1 MKKLIGG
8 LALGLVVGA
17 GAVIGALNIPSVNSA
32 LSRVNVIPNN
42 SVSSSEDLE
51 KDKQLADLET
61 ENMVLKSDLSK
72 KDNELTE
79 TKTLLASK
87 ESLIV
92 EREQTINS
100 LNTEIEGLNE
110 SITNLQNGNANL
122 EEELEK
128 YKELAGA
135 DVNYIE
141 LISTLQT
148 QLDTKKS
155 ELDTANAELT
165 QLRVDKET
173 LTARVAELE
182 EEVAV
187 LKQKLADYET
197 VEGELDTLSIAN
209 YNGTWYQDGEFKDYY
224 KISDGVVSHNN
235 NVDNGV
241 INVVNSQMIMFLSS
255 SSKDITLSNDGMS
268 FVTEDGL
275 IYKKAY
281 INTLVDVSSELSQ
294 IAGAYNLNNETL
306 KLNADNTLSYTDES
320 GTYYGAYV
328 VKSQERNIGGNKQI
342 YNYITATIN
351 KDDTQITREFK
362 YTSYETYLTDE
373 DNVGWEKT
381 DFHSSLLLSP
391 TSSGT
396 PSISLLSNYVKFT
409 LKKSDDVFFKIKPR
423 EGYSVGSV
431 GVRNGD
437 SVLSTKF
444 NMTINGISL
453 YVGSSSNLS
462 SYSLKLYN
470 TSDEVFYSKYIT
482 LFVSYSSYSIL
493 NFGDL
498 VICDVEIVGNPS
510 ACIYSNFKCFAN
522 TNNASSTIDCSP
534 IEDYV
539 SSNYANEENNF
550 RLNLTDSE
558 NGTITIGEDE
568 ITATSVTTNATT
580 DGYDIYHDIA
590 VKYTTTELVE
600 EVETEVEHTIILKLK
615 NNNLVSST
623 LDEED
628 YTLIKK

>member
-17 GAVIGALNIPSVNSA
+17 GAVVGALNIPSVNSA
-32 LSRVNVIPNN
+32 LSRVNIIPNN
-42 SVSSSEDLE
+42 SVSSSEDLG
-51 KDKQLADLET
+51 KDKQIADLET

-92 EREQTINS
+92 EKEEIINS

-122 EEELEK
+122 EEELER

-182 EEVAV
+182 EEVAI

-224 KISDGVVSHNN
+224 KISDGIVVHNN

-281 INTLVDVSSELSQ
+281 INTFVDVSPELSQ
-294 IAGAYNLNNETL
+294 IAGTYNLNNETL

-381 DFHSSLLLSP
+381 EVFESVVLSGSS
-391 TSSGT
+391 TEQFD
-396 PSISLLSNYVKFT
+396 PST
-409 LKKSDDVFFKIKPR
+409 LKSHYVRVRVKTPTFVDIKPNECVCFYFLKSGR
-423 EGYSVGSV
+423 V
-431 GVRNGD
+431 D
-437 SVLSTKF
+437 
-444 NMTINGISL
+444 INGVWSFSSAS
-453 YVGSSSNLS
+453 YEFYSSSNATIRSCYFDFYFKEYVPNGYGDNLF
-462 SYSLKLYN
+462 LGGVFLG
-470 TSDEVFYSKYIT
+470 TSQYQNLCTVVDY
-482 LFVSYSSYSIL
+482 
-493 NFGDL
+493 D
-498 VICDVEIVGNPS
+498 IVGYS
-510 ACIYSNFKCFAN
+510 AIVSIPCQFNKSF
-522 TNNASSTIDCSP
+522 SSLIDCSP

-539 SSNYANEENNF
+539 SSSYVSEDNDLS
-550 RLNLTDSE
+550 LNLIDSE
-558 NGTITIGEDE
+558 NGTITIGENE

-580 DGYDIYHDIA
+580 DGYDIYHDVTI
-590 VKYTTTELVE
+590 KYTTTELVE

-628 YTLIKK
+628 YTLTKK